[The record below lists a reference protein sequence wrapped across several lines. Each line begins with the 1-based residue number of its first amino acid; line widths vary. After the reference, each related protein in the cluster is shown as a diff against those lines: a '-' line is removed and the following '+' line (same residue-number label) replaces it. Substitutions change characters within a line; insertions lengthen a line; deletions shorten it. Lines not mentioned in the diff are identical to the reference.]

1 MDNEK
6 CVVYVRYLK
15 DREKEI
21 CPLSFVYGFEKNP
34 DGVKNKGPEAILKVF
49 WSPNEEDSPSSMAK
63 KVSEIPHYTASATI
77 NKKPGYYEANVLRVA
92 ESELELE
99 KQLDESGRSKRFKTP
114 SLLAVE
120 SRATDGLLQQSSKRN
135 ISSNKRKK
143 SSKNDFTKTSKNDS
157 KMVTKTGKKGKT
169 KKESAHTVL
178 AEKFVTKRKKL
189 SWSKR
194 DKYTATKNDEDY
206 DEDYDENYDEDYH
219 KEEEESS
226 DDSDD
231 DVMPKKLHVEAMQ
244 DKAKKIK
251 SLETKIK
258 KLEKELEEIRTL
270 NILYQKEYF
279 SSSSANSAKSHV
291 EQLTQSPPCTI
302 ASSSYTSSLSSS
314 KTSLSVSSSNEER
327 ISEIAK
333 LNSPSSSKSP
343 TSVSKCAASTPVSS
357 RTSTTNTL
365 SESKPSACLLPVS
378 VERAT
383 SESLSLNTSRFH
395 IEDSFVA
402 DNGPV
407 KLELMDTT
415 ETQEPA
421 ASAMSLEN
429 IKEDKILIHENPAI
443 WVPVVGWEKI
453 KVIAEIMYM
462 DPSNNNETGDKAY
475 IYALAQHMF
484 GTEKLLTHV
493 ISSCNVQKKK
503 FLDSGRTAPPNKFLE
518 KDLLA
523 AIYGAQMRRYY
534 ILNKESAD
542 PKSERITPTKI
553 NYYIGRKAFNL
564 KKSEKARQERLARDA
579 LQMNNQLK
587 P

>member
-1 MDNEK
+1 
-6 CVVYVRYLK
+6 
-15 DREKEI
+15 
-21 CPLSFVYGFEKNP
+21 
-34 DGVKNKGPEAILKVF
+34 
-49 WSPNEEDSPSSMAK
+49 
-63 KVSEIPHYTASATI
+63 
-77 NKKPGYYEANVLRVA
+77 
-92 ESELELE
+92 
-99 KQLDESGRSKRFKTP
+99 
-114 SLLAVE
+114 
-120 SRATDGLLQQSSKRN
+120 
-135 ISSNKRKK
+135 
-143 SSKNDFTKTSKNDS
+143 
-157 KMVTKTGKKGKT
+157 GKT

-189 SWSKR
+189 LWSKR

-291 EQLTQSPPCTI
+291 EQLTQSPPC
-302 ASSSYTSSLSSS
+302 
-314 KTSLSVSSSNEER
+314 NEER
-327 ISEIAK
+327 ISKIAK
-333 LNSPSSSKSP
+333 LNSPLSSKSP

-407 KLELMDTT
+407 KLEPMDTT

-453 KVIAEIMYM
+453 KAIAEIMYM

-475 IYALAQHMF
+475 IYTLAQHMF

-553 NYYIGRKAFNL
+553 NYHIGRKAFNL

>member
-1 MDNEK
+1 
-6 CVVYVRYLK
+6 
-15 DREKEI
+15 
-21 CPLSFVYGFEKNP
+21 
-34 DGVKNKGPEAILKVF
+34 
-49 WSPNEEDSPSSMAK
+49 MAK

-99 KQLDESGRSKRFKTP
+99 KQLDESGRNKRFKTP

-189 SWSKR
+189 LWSKR

-206 DEDYDENYDEDYH
+206 DENYDE
-219 KEEEESS
+219 KEEESS

-231 DVMPKKLHVEAMQ
+231 DVMLKKLHVEAMQ
-244 DKAKKIK
+244 DKANKIK

-314 KTSLSVSSSNEER
+314 KTSLSVSSSRFIEKSSSIISDKNKLLDENFKGNEER

-407 KLELMDTT
+407 KLEPMDTT

-453 KVIAEIMYM
+453 KAIAEIMYM
-462 DPSNNNETGDKAY
+462 DSSNNNETGDKAY

-503 FLDSGRTAPPNKFLE
+503 FLDGGRTAPPNKFLE

-553 NYYIGRKAFNL
+553 NYHIGRKAFNL
-564 KKSEKARQERLARDA
+564 KKSEKAR
-579 LQMNNQLK
+579 
-587 P
+587 